1 MFQFLIILLL
11 LGFIV
16 LVGILLSVFGF
27 FRTLLRGPRQ
37 YDQSQGQQGWPG
49 STHQQRRSEQGSN
62 STSNQQ
68 GSAYN
73 APNSNNGGK
82 IISDQEGEYVDYEE
96 IK

>member
-1 MFQFLIILLL
+1 MIQFLIFLLL

-27 FRTLLRGPRQ
+27 FRMLFKGSRQ
-37 YDQSQGQQGWPG
+37 YDPNNGQHGWPG
-49 STHQQRRSEQGSN
+49 FAAQQRSAKKTSKNRHQTVHQESSSSNGS
-62 STSNQQ
+62 
-68 GSAYN
+68 
-73 APNSNNGGK
+73 K